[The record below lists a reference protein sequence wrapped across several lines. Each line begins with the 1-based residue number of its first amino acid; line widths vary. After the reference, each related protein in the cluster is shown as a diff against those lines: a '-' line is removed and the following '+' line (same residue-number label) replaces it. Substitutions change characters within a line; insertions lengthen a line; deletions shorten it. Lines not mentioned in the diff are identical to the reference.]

1 MPDDQ
6 AILYVEDEDLIREL
20 TAVEIE
26 DAGYDVVVVDNGDA
40 ALEALDDDADPFSA
54 LVTDINLGT
63 GPDGWEVGRRA
74 RELDGEMP
82 VIYMTGASGH
92 EWRSK
97 GVSNSVLIKKP
108 FRASEVIAAIAKLLT
123 GVVRR
128 S

>member
-1 MPDDQ
+1 MSDGQ

-26 DAGYDVVVVDNGDA
+26 DAGYGVVVVENGED
-40 ALEALDDDADPFSA
+40 ALEALDGDANPFSA
-54 LVTDINLGT
+54 LVTDVNLGR
-63 GPDGWEVGRRA
+63 GPDGWEVGKRA
-74 RELDGEMP
+74 RELDGEIP

-97 GVSNSVLIKKP
+97 GVPNSVLIRKP
-108 FRASEVIAAIAKLLT
+108 FRASEVIAAIAKLLKN
-123 GVVRR
+123 VMKR